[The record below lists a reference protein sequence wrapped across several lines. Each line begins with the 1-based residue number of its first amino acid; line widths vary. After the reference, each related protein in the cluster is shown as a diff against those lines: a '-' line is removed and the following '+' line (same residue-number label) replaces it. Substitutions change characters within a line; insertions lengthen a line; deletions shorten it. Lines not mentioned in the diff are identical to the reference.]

1 VTNQMKGGVT
11 ILVQV
16 QRHWV

>member
-1 VTNQMKGGVT
+1 MKGGVT